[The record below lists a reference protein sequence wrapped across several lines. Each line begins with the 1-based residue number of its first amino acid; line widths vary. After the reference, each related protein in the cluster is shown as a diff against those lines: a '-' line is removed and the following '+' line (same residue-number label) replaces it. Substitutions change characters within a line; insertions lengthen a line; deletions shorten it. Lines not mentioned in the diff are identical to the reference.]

1 MKVDDAGRVNTKKIQ
16 WHLKVIQWKRET
28 SMYWYTIYEV
38 GLRSKRHTA
47 ILDKVDHSINKAG
60 NILYI
65 QGYFYIC
72 ILRNRGVF
80 QPSIKTY
87 HNGQFELY
95 IPQPQVLG
103 TLRSPWLLTTSNGMI
118 LQVDTGFYTSHV
130 VIAGFQPWTVYVLL
144 NQDQHQ

>member
-1 MKVDDAGRVNTKKIQ
+1 MEKGNKYVLVHNLWGWT
-16 WHLKVIQWKRET
+16 
-28 SMYWYTIYEV
+28 EV
-38 GLRSKRHTA
+38 QKTHSNFGQSGP
-47 ILDKVDHSINKAG
+47 SINKAG

-72 ILRNRGVF
+72 FLRNRGVF